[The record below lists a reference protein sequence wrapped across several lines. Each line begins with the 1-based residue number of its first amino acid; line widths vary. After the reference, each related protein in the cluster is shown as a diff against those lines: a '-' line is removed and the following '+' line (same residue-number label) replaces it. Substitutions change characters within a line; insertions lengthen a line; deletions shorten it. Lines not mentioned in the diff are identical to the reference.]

1 MKGEASGSV
10 GKTANQTPFEAVK
23 ELHHLVPPT
32 AERIEQTA
40 TEREKELVHVESVC
54 SRED

>member
-1 MKGEASGSV
+1 MKGVASGSV
-10 GKTANQTPFEAVK
+10 GETADKTPFEAVK
-23 ELHHLVPPT
+23 EFHHLIPPT

>member
-23 ELHHLVPPT
+23 EFHHLIPPT

-40 TEREKELVHVESVC
+40 TEREKGLVHVESVC
-54 SRED
+54 SREL